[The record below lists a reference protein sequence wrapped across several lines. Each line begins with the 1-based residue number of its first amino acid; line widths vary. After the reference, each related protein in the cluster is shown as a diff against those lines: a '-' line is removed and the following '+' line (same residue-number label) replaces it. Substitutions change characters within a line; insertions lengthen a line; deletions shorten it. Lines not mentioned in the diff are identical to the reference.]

1 MSDPRLD
8 FSSLTPG
15 ARDRSP
21 WWGVHA
27 SRYLFAERFVGGRL
41 VLDIACGTGYGL
53 PILRTSARAVVG
65 VDADF
70 EAVRTAARQK
80 ATSAMLG
87 GDGTPLP
94 FPHGAVEGVTSFET
108 IQHLHERGR
117 F

>member
-70 EAVRTAARQK
+70 EAVWTAARQK
-80 ATSAMLG
+80 AAGAQVG
-87 GDGTPLP
+87 GGRTPLP
-94 FPHGAVEGVTSFET
+94 VSDCAVEGGTPFAGT
-108 IQHLHERGR
+108 GTFR
-117 F
+117 